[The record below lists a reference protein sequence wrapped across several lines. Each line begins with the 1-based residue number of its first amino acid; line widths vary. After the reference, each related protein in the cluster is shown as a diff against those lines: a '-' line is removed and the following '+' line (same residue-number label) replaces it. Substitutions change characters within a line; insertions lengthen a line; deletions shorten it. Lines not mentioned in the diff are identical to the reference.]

1 MRKESLAF
9 FTEILNTPSP
19 SGAEQQAAEVFR
31 GYVKPFADKV
41 STDVMGNVWAHI
53 NPDAKRQIML
63 AGHIDEIGF
72 IVHYVSDE
80 GLIYFMPVGGHDS
93 AIPLGQRVWIHSG
106 KKRIPGV
113 IGRKAIHLLT
123 PDERKQKPE
132 LHDLWID
139 IGVASKKEALALIE
153 IGDVVTYQWEFQP
166 LAGDRTTARGFD
178 NKMGAFVVAE
188 ALRHLAEKRPDKSV
202 GVIAVGTTQEE
213 IGLRGARTAAQAI
226 GCEAG
231 IAVDVT
237 HAIDYPSVDKKKYGD
252 IRMGEGPVVNAGPN
266 INPQMFEIAKQ
277 AAKAEKIPIQ
287 IEVDGGVTGTD
298 AGAMQVA
305 GAGMA
310 TGLLGVAIRYMHTP
324 VEVLSLKDVEQCA
337 KLMAAMCRAVTAK
350 TDFTP
355 RLRK

>member
-1 MRKESLAF
+1 MRKESLSF
-9 FTEILNTPSP
+9 FTELLNTPSP
-19 SGAEQQAAEVFR
+19 SGYEQRAAEVFR
-31 GYVKPFADKV
+31 RYTTSFADKV
-41 STDVMGNVWAHI
+41 STDVMGNVWAQI
-53 NPDAKRQIML
+53 NPDAPRQIML

-93 AIPLGQRVWIHSG
+93 AIPLGQRVWIHSR
-106 KKRIPGV
+106 KTRVPGV

-139 IGVASKKEALALIE
+139 IGAKSKKEALDGIE
-153 IGDVVTYQWEFQP
+153 LGDAVTYQWEFQA
-166 LAGDRTTARGFD
+166 LAGDRATARGFD

-188 ALRHLAEKRPDKSV
+188 ALRHLAEKGTAKGV

-252 IRMGEGPVVNAGPN
+252 IRMGAGPVVNAGPN
-266 INPQMFEIAKQ
+266 INPVMFDIAKQ
-277 AAKAEKIPIQ
+277 ASKAEKIPIQ

-305 GAGMA
+305 GGGMA

-324 VEVLSLKDVEQCA
+324 VEVLSIKDVEQCA
-337 KLMAAMCRAVTAK
+337 KLMAAMCRLVNPK